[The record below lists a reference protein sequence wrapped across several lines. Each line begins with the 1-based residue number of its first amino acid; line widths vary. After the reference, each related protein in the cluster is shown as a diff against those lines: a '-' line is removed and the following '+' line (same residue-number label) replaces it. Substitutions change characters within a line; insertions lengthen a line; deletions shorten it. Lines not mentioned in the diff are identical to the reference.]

1 VASGARVR
9 FALGRRVPAA
19 ALWTA
24 VRPSGP
30 DGVPLGVEL
39 HGALQLRG
47 RRVTAG
53 ARAVT
58 AGTAFFA
65 PLITNETGQPLR
77 VTVNAGSA
85 AVMDCRCTVPPGA
98 VRAPIGYYPLFR
110 NSTVRVTDARNRS
123 ATFTDLGPS
132 VDRATGVVGLRFT
145 AADLR

>member
-1 VASGARVR
+1 
-9 FALGRRVPAA
+9 
-19 ALWTA
+19 
-24 VRPSGP
+24 
-30 DGVPLGVEL
+30 VEL
-39 HGALQLRG
+39 HGAVQLRG